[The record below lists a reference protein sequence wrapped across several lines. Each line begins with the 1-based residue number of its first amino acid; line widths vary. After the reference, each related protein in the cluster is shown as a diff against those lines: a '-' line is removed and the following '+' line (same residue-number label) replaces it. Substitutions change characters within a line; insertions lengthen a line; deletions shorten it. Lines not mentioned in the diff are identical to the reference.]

1 MRERKS
7 ERFNII
13 FLSHFVQLIYC
24 RVLMKK
30 KMKNTHLA
38 TLYSI
43 LFRLVIVTECIII
56 LEREKGRE
64 KGRERG
70 ERKRARY
77 LSSNKSQIVN
87 SVMVSL
93 NGTEG
98 SQDWILE
105 VANLV
110 KFNPIATLYN
120 HYSCVN
126 VRCNPIFFD

>member
-1 MRERKS
+1 
-7 ERFNII
+7 
-13 FLSHFVQLIYC
+13 
-24 RVLMKK
+24 MKK

-38 TLYSI
+38 ILYSI

-64 KGRERG
+64 RG
-70 ERKRARY
+70 EGKESKRARY
-77 LSSNKSQIVN
+77 LSSNKSQIVH

-120 HYSCVN
+120 HDSCVN
-126 VRCNPIFFD
+126 

>member
-1 MRERKS
+1 
-7 ERFNII
+7 
-13 FLSHFVQLIYC
+13 
-24 RVLMKK
+24 MKK

-56 LEREKGRE
+56 LERE

-120 HYSCVN
+120 HDSCVN
-126 VRCNPIFFD
+126 VL

>member
-43 LFRLVIVTECIII
+43 LFRLVIVTECIIN
-56 LEREKGRE
+56 L
-64 KGRERG
+64 GRERKG
-70 ERKRARY
+70 GREGRESQRAQY

-98 SQDWILE
+98 SQVRILE

>member
-1 MRERKS
+1 MYHKFRER
-7 ERFNII
+7 E
-13 FLSHFVQLIYC
+13 
-24 RVLMKK
+24 
-30 KMKNTHLA
+30 
-38 TLYSI
+38 
-43 LFRLVIVTECIII
+43 
-56 LEREKGRE
+56 RE

-70 ERKRARY
+70 ERKRAQY

-98 SQDWILE
+98 SQVRILE

-120 HYSCVN
+120 HDSCVN
-126 VRCNPIFFD
+126 VL